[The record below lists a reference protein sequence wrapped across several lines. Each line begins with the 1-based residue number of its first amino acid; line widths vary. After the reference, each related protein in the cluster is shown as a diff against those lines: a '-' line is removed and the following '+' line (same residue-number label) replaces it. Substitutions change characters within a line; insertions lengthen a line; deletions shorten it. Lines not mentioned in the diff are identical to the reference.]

1 VIVLDTSTSADYD
14 WTGTTFVFGTP
25 VVGETGYASEGAT
38 VSVTITASPPPP
50 DGTRLRMQ
58 VLGTV
63 DGSDYTITGSSGWV
77 EFDGVSGTVSWGI
90 TLDEDVTTEGPET
103 LQIQART
110 GWPASDGDIVYTSPL
125 ITVGDTSQAA
135 PTYAVTPD
143 DTTVNEGD
151 VVVFGVDCTTVAP
164 GTILYWTLA
173 PGSTVDAADFV
184 GGATSGEVEITSGD
198 IIASSGAFALT
209 LAADATTEDMNLV
222 VTGTATGGTAS
233 TLEDSGASWDV
244 DAHAGRLV
252 IIESGTG
259 AGQVRMITA
268 NTSTAMT
275 VAPDWA
281 TPPDATSAY
290 RTIIEFFAVELR
302 TGSAE
307 GPVVDATDWI
317 IVNDTS
323 LTPPVF
329 SASVSRESVPEGEGF
344 YLSAIADWFLGD
356 TLYITHSGT
365 AGDADFV
372 GGLPETLSLSE
383 TTYPRK
389 TGSVLITVAQDE
401 LIEGPETISFQLRTG
416 STGGPIVATAGPV
429 TIIDEAYTL
438 TPDRTLI
445 TEGDTVVFTAAA
457 IHSNPSATLY
467 WTVNGTIDTDDVV
480 GGALS
485 GSVTLSGGEGTISIT
500 LAVDLISDGAEYFY
514 LELRRG
520 SVGGAILAV
529 SPAVV
534 VRESIIDYDAWLG
547 SLDGV
552 RILLVEMDHSA
563 GTVYFGNYPYI
574 SRPGDTNP
582 NRPYD
587 DTLQDAVDI
596 ETRIDGA
603 FTLGEVAVVNDGRH
617 DDWVTYDWHGYP
629 IRFLMGEPGWSL
641 DDFRL
646 VALATNGGL
655 DGIERGLLRFAIYD
669 AKAIFAQPLQTTL
682 LADGNPVPVAVGKPF
697 NISPRLISVP
707 DDEYQ
712 VHEGAIVAVTPR
724 DNGAD
729 VASADNLAGGTFELS
744 AAPQGTVTADV
755 ETSLTTPTAIIAWV
769 CDRYGVAVDG
779 DTLDDLPTYDIGLY
793 YDSQATG
800 ADVLTHVCQSI
811 GGYWLR
817 GADGEVEVY
826 ILDEPAETAD
836 IELDYQTEIAEGGL
850 RLVAMEEPV
859 KTLTLNYKRNWAP
872 QARDSLAGS
881 VITGSPAFADEL
893 TKEWRQIA
901 ITNSVADHPL
911 AQDAVMDTYL
921 VDSLDAYA
929 EANRVAG
936 LRAVRRERWEV
947 ECFLAQ
953 AAAQVGKTVKITY
966 PAWGFES
973 GRNARIV
980 AVSRQLSRGRVT
992 LEVWL

>member
-1 VIVLDTSTSADYD
+1 MATSEPVIVLDTSTSADYD

-38 VSVTITASPPPP
+38 VSVNITASPPPP

-63 DGSDYTITGSSGWV
+63 DGSDYTIPGVSGWV

-151 VVVFGVDCTTVAP
+151 VVVFDVACTTVAP
-164 GTILYWTLA
+164 GTILYWTITGDL
-173 PGSTVDAADFV
+173 DAADVV
-184 GGATSGEVEITSGD
+184 GGALSGAVEIDTGD
-198 IIASSGAFALT
+198 ILASSGQFSIT
-209 LAADATTEDMNLV
+209 LAEDLTTEGV
-222 VTGTATGGTAS
+222 ET
-233 TLEDSGASWDV
+233 
-244 DAHAGRLV
+244 
-252 IIESGTG
+252 
-259 AGQVRMITA
+259 
-268 NTSTAMT
+268 
-275 VAPDWA
+275 
-281 TPPDATSAY
+281 
-290 RTIIEFFAVELR
+290 FAVEIR
-302 TGSAE
+302 TGSIA
-307 GPVVDATDWI
+307 GPVVATSDTI
-317 IVNDTS
+317 TVADTS
-323 LTPPVF
+323 VTPPEYAVT
-329 SASVSRESVPEGEGF
+329 AGAGSVPEGGTVNF
-344 YLSAIADWFLGD
+344 SIVTNWFTGD
-356 TLYITHSGT
+356 TLYWTLTGT
-365 AGDADFV
+365 AGGADFTTGV
-372 GGLPETLSLSE
+372 SGSVSVTE
-383 TTYPRK
+383 TTYPEK
-389 TGSVLITVAQDE
+389 TGSVAVTVAYDE
-401 LIEGPETISFQLRTG
+401 LIEGTESFTFQLRTG

-429 TIIDEAYTL
+429 TIIDEAYTV
-438 TPDRTLI
+438 TPNRRLI
-445 TEGDTVVFTAAA
+445 TEGDTVAFAVSA
-457 IHSNPSATLY
+457 INANPTGTLY
-467 WTVNGTIDTDDVV
+467 WTVAGTIDTDDVV

-485 GSVTLSGGEGTISIT
+485 GSVSLTGGEGTISIT

-563 GTVYFGNYPYI
+563 GTVYFGNYPYT
-574 SRPGDTNP
+574 SKPGDTNP

-617 DDWVTYDWHGYP
+617 DAWVGYDWRGYP

-697 NISPRLISVP
+697 NVSPRLISVP

-769 CDRYGVAVDG
+769 CNRYGVAVDG